1 MHSVKRRFSTDLLG
15 TIAVLC
21 IAVLVVILI
30 YVAAA
35 NPSTRQLLSVVIT
48 GLGAGGLILFR
59 QLRKSAQSLIASE
72 ARAQHAASHDER
84 TQLPNRML
92 FLERLT
98 AAAQVSQADAERPL
112 AVMCIGFDRFEEVSE
127 VLGLSASED
136 VVVEIAGRLISVCG
150 ERDTVARLSDG
161 TFGMLWSGATR
172 GKVDAVAAQIVKL
185 LATPCAAAGGQA
197 FITCSI
203 GVSCITAELETPL
216 EALRQAQLALSGAK
230 RLGGGQY
237 RFFEPAMDFA
247 LKHRKLLEVDLRR
260 ALAEGELSMV
270 YQPQVDTKGAL
281 IGVEALMRWQSP
293 ERGPVS
299 PAAFVPL
306 AESCGLS
313 DAVGRFAM
321 RQALVDSRKW
331 PGLKVAVN
339 VSAAQVRAGGLV
351 GMLKEALADSGVSP
365 KNIELEITEG
375 LLLSDGEETFDV
387 LNACRRLGFSLVLDD
402 FGTGYSSLSYL
413 RRFPIDKI
421 KIDRSFVSHLG
432 MRPESSAIVKAIVD
446 LAQALELKVLA
457 EGVETRAQVDRL
469 IQIGCPHFQGYYY
482 SPPVPADVVDEMLS
496 GKDRLA
502 A

>member
-1 MHSVKRRFSTDLLG
+1 
-15 TIAVLC
+15 
-21 IAVLVVILI
+21 
-30 YVAAA
+30 
-35 NPSTRQLLSVVIT
+35 
-48 GLGAGGLILFR
+48 
-59 QLRKSAQSLIASE
+59 
-72 ARAQHAASHDER
+72 
-84 TQLPNRML
+84 
-92 FLERLT
+92 
-98 AAAQVSQADAERPL
+98 
-112 AVMCIGFDRFEEVSE
+112 
-127 VLGLSASED
+127 
-136 VVVEIAGRLISVCG
+136 
-150 ERDTVARLSDG
+150 
-161 TFGMLWSGATR
+161 
-172 GKVDAVAAQIVKL
+172 
-185 LATPCAAAGGQA
+185 
-197 FITCSI
+197 
-203 GVSCITAELETPL
+203 
-216 EALRQAQLALSGAK
+216 
-230 RLGGGQY
+230 
-237 RFFEPAMDFA
+237 MDFA

-496 GKDRLA
+496 GKARLA